1 MKDILIETFTKWPS
15 FCAPPMAIDLRSKRS
30 ESKNAWD
37 VFNLD
42 TSNALLKKQSM
53 RPHLCATSFPMLPY
67 KM

>member
-42 TSNALLKKQSM
+42 TSNALLKKQSIT
-53 RPHLCATSFPMLPY
+53 AA
-67 KM
+67 